1 VKEREKKRWELYKEQ
16 AALPKKMQ
24 DYASHSERKKE
35 KEIGK
40 NVLLFLLL
48 FSSPR

>member
-1 VKEREKKRWELYKEQ
+1 MGIVQGTGSTIE
-16 AALPKKMQ
+16 KKMQ